1 MKRNLLLVS
10 MIAAALMT
18 ASCSKDDEKNSVEE
32 QQIEQQTQ
40 VKQTRPIVVNAGKKS
55 SLSKVV
61 TADGYVLTFSET
73 DKLVLTDGS
82 NTYAELEVD
91 EIAEG
96 RISATFKG
104 EISTD
109 ADGQTIYATVG
120 SALTGVKTSTTSLAD
135 VVASNCYLKSAE
147 FEYNANSELSV
158 DLYDQNAYLV
168 FNVADGQKK
177 VEITFGGVSGWYPTD
192 GNIANQYLYVALPSG
207 QAISGRFFGSKT
219 AESVAPGKIYT
230 ITRTD
235 VIDLGPSFNILWKT
249 ENLTLD
255 APKTATIGG
264 KTFGYYQW
272 YTVNQNYSNGTEH
285 APNWKQ
291 LQALASLAKNG
302 FTTYDGIKCKEF
314 SNNYGAVYLPA
325 AGRYD
330 QNTFYEGQVRG
341 VYWTPNLFNNSDAMG
356 MSFYENNVEVITGS
370 SSSGHAKT
378 HYFSVRLV
386 RDINN

>member
-18 ASCSKDDEKNSVEE
+18 ASCSKDDEKNPVEE
-32 QQIEQQTQ
+32 QQTEQQTQ
-40 VKQTRPIVVNAGKKS
+40 VKQTRPIVIKAGKKS
-55 SLSKVV
+55 SVSKVA
-61 TADGYVLTFSET
+61 TEDGYTLTFSET

-96 RISATFKG
+96 GTSATFKG

-109 ADGQTIYATVG
+109 ADGQTIYATIG
-120 SALTGVKTSTTSLAD
+120 SALTGVQTSTTSLAD

-177 VEITFGGVSGWYPTD
+177 VELAGAWYTV
-192 GNIANQYLYVALPSG
+192 ANKHLYAAIPSG
-207 QAISGRFFGSKT
+207 QAISGRFFGTKT
-219 AESVAPGKIYT
+219 AESVEAGKIYT
-230 ITRTD
+230 INRTD
-235 VIDLGPSFNILWKT
+235 EIDLGPSFNILWKT
-249 ENLTLD
+249 ENLTLN
-255 APKTATIGG
+255 APKTATIDG

-285 APNWKQ
+285 APNWIQ

-314 SNNYGAVYLPA
+314 SNEYGAVYLPA

-341 VYWTPNLFNNSDAMG
+341 VYWTPNSLNNSDAMG
-356 MSFYENNVEVITGS
+356 MSFYENNVEVFTGS
-370 SSSGHAKT
+370 SSSRHAKT